1 MNQDFPQELIDAIL
15 DHLAD
20 DRRSL
25 KACSL
30 VCRAWVSRCRSHL
43 FGNCSLFPN
52 DILVFRDLLRA
63 PHCTFAQDIRSM
75 SVVRLSDNEYDHY
88 FDEIAVDL
96 RRLTTIRELRLYLS
110 SQYTVPSEARTFFCA
125 GLFTAFPNVTCLI
138 LSFEF
143 VLDMICLFPAL
154 RELQIHRS
162 GLFLDSDSIPSTPPP
177 RGLRSLEITGNAI
190 GPMLVWLNRS
200 NQLLNIDTLTLS
212 PPHAA
217 HIPTVRIALQQLGGA
232 LLHLSIDMARLP
244 DPSTVFDLKMHPNL
258 KTLTVRDAIPL
269 RPPDNFDPNQ
279 FIRLIKRLAA
289 PDLERLSLILE
300 LRLYESL
307 DWAALDQFLST
318 DRFPRMRSVVVVASA
333 DPDKEFVR
341 QALPLL
347 GRSGILQLD

>member
-1 MNQDFPQELIDAIL
+1 MAFSYT
-15 DHLAD
+15 H
-20 DRRSL
+20 
-25 KACSL
+25 
-30 VCRAWVSRCRSHL
+30 
-43 FGNCSLFPN
+43 
-52 DILVFRDLLRA
+52 
-63 PHCTFAQDIRSM
+63 
-75 SVVRLSDNEYDHY
+75 
-88 FDEIAVDL
+88 
-96 RRLTTIRELRLYLS
+96 S
-110 SQYTVPSEARTFFCA
+110 SARTA
-125 GLFTAFPNVTCLI
+125 
-138 LSFEF
+138 
-143 VLDMICLFPAL
+143 
-154 RELQIHRS
+154 
-162 GLFLDSDSIPSTPPP
+162 
-177 RGLRSLEITGNAI
+177 
-190 GPMLVWLNRS
+190 
-200 NQLLNIDTLTLS
+200 
-212 PPHAA
+212 
-217 HIPTVRIALQQLGGA
+217 
-232 LLHLSIDMARLP
+232 

>member
-30 VCRAWVSRCRSHL
+30 VCWAWVSRCRSHL
-43 FGNCSLFPN
+43 FGNCSLFPT

-75 SVVRLSDNEYDHY
+75 SVVRLSDNEYDPTS
-88 FDEIAVDL
+88 DEIAADL

-110 SQYTVPSEARTFFCA
+110 SQRTFFCA

-143 VLDMICLFPAL
+143 ILDMICLFPAL

-190 GPMLVWLNRS
+190 GPMLLP
-200 NQLLNIDTLTLS
+200 NIDTLTLS
-212 PPHAA
+212 SPHRSYPDCA
-217 HIPTVRIALQQLGGA
+217 HSTTATRRC

-341 QALPLL
+341 QLCLC
-347 GRSGILQLD
+347 